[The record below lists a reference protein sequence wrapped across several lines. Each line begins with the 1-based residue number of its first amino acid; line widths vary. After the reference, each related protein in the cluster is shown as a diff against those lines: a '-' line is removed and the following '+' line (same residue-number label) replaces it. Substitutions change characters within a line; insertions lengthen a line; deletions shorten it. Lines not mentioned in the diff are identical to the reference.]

1 MGREGL
7 EIIEVFIRQASEED
21 LKWFREEL
29 HKTIANID
37 KIRSERRG

>member
-21 LKWFREEL
+21 LVWLREEL
-29 HKTIANID
+29 HKTLENIEI
-37 KIRSERRG
+37 IRSERSN